1 MLLRLLFSIFLLPGV
16 AVSFQIPHQLLQ
28 HAAIHSNAF
37 FHGGTSNVLVPS
49 VVLSNPASI
58 ITTYS
63 GFLLSTSASPNP
75 SAVAA
80 AAALAGVPNP
90 DTFFNGNVGEHAGE
104 VAKKIAIGVTAV
116 LFLFAGLTYI
126 AAAVLVPAGAQQLE
140 IECTS
145 LLPDIWEEYIG
156 KLEEGQEMKDRPDL
170 MFELGLL
177 LNKSKADRL
186 QQVCVELKLAP
197 DLWKRYQGRLLN
209 DQELQDRPEL
219 IVQLNA
225 DVGQRAAQILRE
237 NTNICPTEVWESYE
251 SRTDNGGKQPLADR
265 PDLLDELAR
274 ELEYSDLLAA
284 VVVCLGGQ
292 QQQQQQGGDAVI
304 DVTTISGITE
314 VRRNDKQWDD
324 DDE

>member
-1 MLLRLLFSIFLLPGV
+1 MLLSSILLLLPGV
-16 AVSFQIPHQLLQ
+16 VVSFHIPHQLLQ
-28 HAAIHSNAF
+28 HDYAAIHSTGN
-37 FHGGTSNVLVPS
+37 N
-49 VVLSNPASI
+49 
-58 ITTYS
+58 
-63 GFLLSTSASPNP
+63 FLLSTSASPNP
-75 SAVAA
+75 SVVAT
-80 AAALAGVPNP
+80 AAALTGVPNP
-90 DTFFNGNVGEHAGE
+90 ATFFNGNVGEHVGE
-104 VAKKIAIGVTAV
+104 VAKKIAIGVSAV
-116 LFLFAGLTYI
+116 LFLFAGLTYV

-145 LLPDIWEEYIG
+145 LLPDIWEEYLG

-186 QQVCVELKLAP
+186 QQVCVTLKLAP
-197 DLWKRYQGRLLN
+197 DLWQRYQGRLLN

-237 NTNICPTEVWESYE
+237 NTNICPAKVWESYE
-251 SRTDNGGKQPLADR
+251 SRTDNGGTQPLADR

-274 ELEYSDLLAA
+274 ELGYSDLLAA

-304 DVTTISGITE
+304 DVRTISGITE
-314 VRRNDKQWDD
+314 VRRNDRQQWDD